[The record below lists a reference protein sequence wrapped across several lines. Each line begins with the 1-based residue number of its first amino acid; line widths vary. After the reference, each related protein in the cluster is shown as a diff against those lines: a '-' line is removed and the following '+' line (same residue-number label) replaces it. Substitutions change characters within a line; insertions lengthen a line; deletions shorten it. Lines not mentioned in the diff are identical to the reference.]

1 MTESQIQ
8 ASVLDRYGL
17 RIRNSHGAIRHW
29 ANSTSPEV
37 ALIGVDART
46 GVPRR
51 VIVARDAVIQTI
63 RHQ

>member
-17 RIRNSHGAIRHW
+17 RIQIPMARFAIGQIQ
-29 ANSTSPEV
+29 TSPEV

-51 VIVARDAVIQTI
+51 VIVARDAVLQTI